1 MRSGRC
7 RVLALVFFVLLASRG
22 NAAAPQGRAA
32 VMVLA
37 GMTFPVQKTIE
48 ARAVTGFGLLLP
60 LAPRTRAG
68 VHFLYAR
75 LNSLGSDDGL
85 GEGNLALTPFLLFLQ
100 YDLVSTKFFKFHL
113 AAGAGLVFSDFR
125 GRFITIPEVTITQKI
140 PTRPAVH
147 LAAGVTIPLS
157 DRLVLFG
164 QGGALFCQATGQTII
179 RDMNIGQSTENFS
192 VNLGSRQV
200 VLGLAFY
207 F

>member
-1 MRSGRC
+1 MTTRWV
-7 RVLALVFFVLLASRG
+7 RVLVLTSFILLCLKG
-22 NAAAPQGRAA
+22 QMAAQQGRAA
-32 VMVLA
+32 VMALA
-37 GMTFPVQKTIE
+37 GMMFPVQKTIE

-68 VHFLYAR
+68 VEFLYSR
-75 LNSLGSDDGL
+75 LNSLGSGDGL
-85 GEGNLALTPFLLFLQ
+85 GEGRLAVTPFLLFLQ
-100 YDLVSTKFFKFHL
+100 QDLLSARFFKFHV

-147 LAAGVTIPLS
+147 LAAGVTFILT

-164 QGGALFCQATGQTII
+164 QGGVLFCHATGQTIV
-179 RDMNIGQSTENFS
+179 RDMNFGQTSENFS
-192 VNLGSRQV
+192 VDLSSEQV
-200 VLGLAFY
+200 LLGLAYY